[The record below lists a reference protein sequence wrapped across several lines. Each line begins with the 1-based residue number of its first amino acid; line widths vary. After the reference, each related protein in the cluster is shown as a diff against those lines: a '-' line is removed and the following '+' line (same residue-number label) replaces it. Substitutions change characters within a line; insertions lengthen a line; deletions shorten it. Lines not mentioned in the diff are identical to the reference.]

1 MAACAHLPRRGYNL
15 ATASDLDYKTFPARV
30 GSSIGRAATKVFGVG
45 SELKKSCDHSK
56 LGFTGR

>member
-1 MAACAHLPRRGYNL
+1 MAAYARLTETGYNL
-15 ATASDLDYKTFPARV
+15 ATATDLDYKTFPARV
-30 GSSIGRAATKVFGVG
+30 GSSIGRAAPKVFGVG